1 MSKRRRQFKRP
12 LGQKNYRKLFVIA
25 VEGAK
30 TEPQYFAMFN
40 NQQSIIR
47 IHCLKGAHSSPPYVL
62 KRMLNYLRRE
72 DLKMKDEAWLVV
84 DKDQWTDDQLI
95 KLHEWSQRDDNYGF
109 ALSNPKFE
117 YWLLFHFE
125 DASGIKNS
133 RDCVE
138 RLKKYLP
145 GYDKSIDVRKIS
157 HEMIGNAIHRAEVR
171 DNPPCKDWPKS
182 FGSTT
187 VYKLVKNIIHT

>member
-1 MSKRRRQFKRP
+1 MSKKRRQFKRP
-12 LGQKNYRKLFVIA
+12 LGQKSYRKLFVIA

-30 TEPQYFAMFN
+30 TEPQYFTIFN

-72 DLKMKDEAWLVV
+72 DLRKKDEAWLVV

-95 KLHEWSQRDDNYGF
+95 KLLEWSQKADNYGF

-117 YWLLFHFE
+117 YWLLLHFE
-125 DASGIKNS
+125 DATGIKNS

-138 RLKKYLP
+138 RLKKYLQCFP
-145 GYDKSIDVRKIS
+145 SWFLVLFLHRLFWVSPSPHRFMPLIIS
-157 HEMIGNAIHRAEVR
+157 GH
-171 DNPPCKDWPKS
+171 KS
-182 FGSTT
+182 F
-187 VYKLVKNIIHT
+187 